1 MGAITGSF
9 LNVVIYRLPL
19 MRKEDWN
26 HEMKLRSTETLLEE
40 KQNINLIYPRSFCPH
55 CFRTIRIRDN
65 IPLLSYL
72 CLNGRASCCGQQIPY
87 HYLLVEVMSSFLFI
101 LAALLYSPGVLLIG
115 AWIFFSILLALA
127 FIDHQTY
134 LLPDTLTLPLIWI
147 GLLFNLRNGYVQL
160 EQAVIGVILGYLIL
174 WLIYWGFRLITN
186 RETLGYGDFKLLA
199 ALGAWMGWQALPHI
213 LLLAAVSGLFVV
225 LLTRYLSHTK
235 LNQPL
240 AFGPWLVFS
249 AICNILWFSLN

>member
-1 MGAITGSF
+1 M
-9 LNVVIYRLPL
+9 
-19 MRKEDWN
+19 
-26 HEMKLRSTETLLEE
+26 
-40 KQNINLIYPRSFCPH
+40 
-55 CFRTIRIRDN
+55 
-65 IPLLSYL
+65 
-72 CLNGRASCCGQQIPY
+72 
-87 HYLLVEVMSSFLFI
+87 LF
-101 LAALLYSPGVLLIG
+101 
-115 AWIFFSILLALA
+115 ALA

-134 LLPDTLTLPLIWI
+134 LLPDTLTLPLILI

-174 WLIYWGFRLITN
+174 WLIYWEFRLITN

-225 LLTRYLSHTK
+225 LLTCYLSHTK

-240 AFGPWLVFS
+240 AFDPWLVFS